1 MSSLPSASAAF
12 LAASHL
18 AFGSVFRCALCAAG
32 LAVVGLAAA
41 GGILLFVVAVA
52 KLLDNGDLA
61 GGVIDLHLR
70 LGA

>member
-1 MSSLPSASAAF
+1 MSSLPSAAF

-18 AFGSVFRCALCAAG
+18 ASGSVFRCALCAAG

-41 GGILLFVVAVA
+41 GGGILLFVVAVA

-61 GGVIDLHLR
+61 GVVIDLHLR